1 MNYSIILKS
10 QLENNHRLDAEYYQS
25 QYMEIRNILLDKF
38 SGVKLE
44 KLISAQVVTG
54 STPTQ
59 RDCRNDGTDI
69 PFIKTD
75 TVREGVV
82 NFAFADYMPLKASIE
97 NSKPKAKD
105 ILVTIIGAT
114 QEIVG
119 RAAFVYEDY
128 PDMNINQNIAR
139 IRTGNTL
146 NPYFLEAFLRGK
158 YGRYQLWQQS
168 RQTEQVNLNCR
179 EVEQIIIPQFNE
191 DIYLEIQ
198 NLMTASRTAVIQ
210 SQEYYAQAENILLK
224 TLGLINFQ
232 SESTNS
238 CIVNL
243 SDVQSVNR
251 IDADYFQP
259 KYAELIDRLKKFNST
274 PLTTVINNISAKF
287 NPLAHPD
294 QQFRYVELADIDSTI
309 GIINNCSEMMGK
321 EAPSRAKRLLKE
333 GDVIVSSVE
342 GSLNKTALVEK
353 QYDGSLASTGFFQF
367 RSNKFLPE
375 VILIMAKSM
384 VLQMQLTREC
394 AGTILTAVPKE
405 SLNRILVP
413 EVEDRIQKEIASLV
427 KESHLARQKSKELLE
442 QAKKTVEEMIEKR
455 GDNI

>member
-198 NLMTASRTAVIQ
+198 N
-210 SQEYYAQAENILLK
+210 
-224 TLGLINFQ
+224 
-232 SESTNS
+232 
-238 CIVNL
+238 
-243 SDVQSVNR
+243 
-251 IDADYFQP
+251 
-259 KYAELIDRLKKFNST
+259 
-274 PLTTVINNISAKF
+274 
-287 NPLAHPD
+287 
-294 QQFRYVELADIDSTI
+294 
-309 GIINNCSEMMGK
+309 
-321 EAPSRAKRLLKE
+321 
-333 GDVIVSSVE
+333 
-342 GSLNKTALVEK
+342 
-353 QYDGSLASTGFFQF
+353 
-367 RSNKFLPE
+367 
-375 VILIMAKSM
+375 
-384 VLQMQLTREC
+384 
-394 AGTILTAVPKE
+394 
-405 SLNRILVP
+405 
-413 EVEDRIQKEIASLV
+413 
-427 KESHLARQKSKELLE
+427 
-442 QAKKTVEEMIEKR
+442 
-455 GDNI
+455 